1 MNYLKIFI
9 FLSIQITFALAAN
22 SDVINSDTVNK
33 NVERFI
39 DLASQL
45 AKISTKITIENN
57 GKTPISSYLFPLHS
71 DENHYAYAIA
81 RDSSKKEL
89 KITETSVSNHEGIK
103 FLKIDFKEALQP
115 SKTLNIQVDTVFSK
129 VLVPYPASI
138 TQQEHQLVLYHGN
151 HYFYSAYRTIKQQ
164 TTVQL
169 ASRNIENFSKLKPF
183 SHSDSTLT
191 YGSYENIPAFTY
203 DKMTI
208 HYENHSP
215 FLTVTRLERSIEV
228 SHWGNIA
235 VEETIDIVHSGA
247 TLKGSFSRYDY
258 QKDSRSGLPSVK
270 SYKTILPASAFGVY
284 YRDTNGNISTSNMR
298 IRKDAVELTLRPRY
312 PLFGGWKTHYTL
324 GYNVPSYEYLFSNGD
339 KYILKMRAI
348 DHIFDHMIVEEIVTK
363 IILPEGCK
371 DIKLVP
377 PYSVIRQPDSLHY
390 TYLDT
395 KGRPVITFTKQN
407 LVENHIQDF
416 NLHYTF
422 PRFMML
428 QEPMLIIIFLY
439 ILFLSVIIYV
449 RLDFSIYKNETH
461 KTEHKD

>member
-1 MNYLKIFI
+1 MHFLKIFVCVAV
-9 FLSIQITFALAAN
+9 QIAFVSAA
-22 SDVINSDTVNK
+22 DVINSDIVNK

-45 AKISTKITIENN
+45 AKISTKITVENN
-57 GKTPISSYLFPLHS
+57 GKNPISSYLIPIHNE
-71 DENHYAYAIA
+71 ENRYAHIAA

-89 KITETSVSNHEGIK
+89 KITDTVVSSHEGVS
-103 FLKIDFKEALQP
+103 FLRIDFKEPLQP
-115 SKTLNIQVDTVFSK
+115 AKTVNIQIDAVFSK
-129 VLVPYPASI
+129 VLVPYPSSI
-138 TQQEHQLVLYHGN
+138 IQLERQLVLYHGN

-169 ASRNIENFSKLKPF
+169 ASKNIESFSKLKPF
-183 SHSDSTLT
+183 SQSDTTIT
-191 YGSYENIPAFTY
+191 YGSYENIPAFTH

-208 HYENHSP
+208 HYENHTP
-215 FLTVTRLERSIEV
+215 FLTVTKLERTIEV

-235 VEETIDIVHSGA
+235 VEETIDMVHSGA
-247 TLKGSFSRYDY
+247 LLKGSFSRYEF
-258 QKDSRSGLPSVK
+258 QKDSRSGLASVK
-270 SYKTILPASAFGVY
+270 SYKTMLPASAFGVY

-298 IRKDAVELTLRPRY
+298 VKKDAVELTLRPRY

-324 GYNVPSYEYLFSNGD
+324 GYNVPSYEYLFSQGD
-339 KYILKMRAI
+339 KYLLKMRAI
-348 DHIFDHMIVEEIVTK
+348 DHIFDHMIVEEVVTK

-371 DIKLVP
+371 DIKLIP
-377 PYSVIRQPDSLHY
+377 PYSVTRLPDSLHY

-395 KGRPVITFTKQN
+395 KGRPVISFTKHN

-428 QEPMLIIIFLY
+428 QEPVLIIIFLY
-439 ILFLSVIIYV
+439 VLFLSVIIYV
-449 RLDFSIYKNETH
+449 RLDFSIYKTENAH